1 MAITKR
7 LSDGEQIV
15 FHTRTHVKSLFV
27 PALVL
32 LVTVPAAAF
41 ISTATENAVL
51 LAMIWSVAALA
62 ILVFS
67 VWPFLVWLAATYT
80 VTDRRLTTRQ
90 GVLNRTGHDI
100 PLSRISDVRLEKSMI
115 DRMLGC
121 GTLLVSDA
129 SDSAPIT
136 LPDVPSVEAKQLML
150 ADQLHQRADAGD

>member
-1 MAITKR
+1 MAISKR
-7 LSDGEQIV
+7 LNDGEEII
-15 FHTRTHVKSLFV
+15 FHTRTHVKRLFV

-41 ISTATENAVL
+41 VSTATENGVLHAV
-51 LAMIWSVAALA
+51 IWGIAGLA
-62 ILVFS
+62 ILAFS

-80 VTDRRLTTRQ
+80 VTNRRLTTRQ

-100 PLSRISDVRLEKSMI
+100 PLSRISDVRFEKSVV

-129 SDSAPIT
+129 SDSQPIT
-136 LPDVPSVEAKQLML
+136 LPDVPQVESKQLQL
-150 ADQLHQRADAGD
+150 SDQLHQRTDAGD